1 MMQDE
6 RQRMEVGGL
15 EDIFSG
21 FHLSGEVL
29 PGRGTQALQAP
40 GQELDKFKVS
50 VSFDRSVFTIMT
62 H

>member
-1 MMQDE
+1 MIEDGG
-6 RQRMEVGGL
+6 QRMEDGGL
-15 EDIFSG
+15 DIFFSG

-50 VSFDRSVFTIMT
+50 VSFDR
-62 H
+62 

>member
-1 MMQDE
+1 MEDGG
-6 RQRMEVGGL
+6 QRMEDGGL
-15 EDIFSG
+15 KFFFSG

-40 GQELDKFKVS
+40 GQELDNFKVS
-50 VSFDRSVFTIMT
+50 VSFDRSVFTTTI

>member
-1 MMQDE
+1 MMEDE

-15 EDIFSG
+15 KDFFSG